1 MPVAESLTIVDQ
13 ALKII
18 PILAS
23 AAQKLGLTPQQ
34 AVSASNSVVS
44 VLESTIKEL
53 PKKSLANALEGKSLT
68 ATKKHFLIPTTSITV
83 KLE

>member
-1 MPVAESLTIVDQ
+1 MPAAESTILLDQ
-13 ALKII
+13 ALKYI
-18 PILAS
+18 PLLAS
-23 AAQKLGLTPQQ
+23 AAQKLGLSPQQ
-34 AVSASNSVVS
+34 AVSASNSLGS

-53 PKKSLANALEGKSLT
+53 PKNKLADALKGKSLT